1 MHLVQINI
9 AQALAEMDDPIMHGF
24 VSRLDEINALADSA
38 PGFVWRLQT
47 DEGDALNLR
56 VFDDPM
62 LIINMSVWRS
72 VQDLKDFTYKT
83 MHVEIFKER
92 KTVVFQVGQAA
103 HGAVV
108 GLTKGHIPTL
118 DEAKERLEHLTQH
131 GPSEEAFT
139 FSKVFEVEAFEA
151 RATEPVV

>member
-1 MHLVQINI
+1 
-9 AQALAEMDDPIMHGF
+9 MHGF
-24 VSRLDEINALADSA
+24 VSRLDEINALADNA

-62 LIINMSVWRS
+62 LIINMSVWQS
-72 VQDLKDFTYKT
+72 VQDKDFTYKT

-92 KTVVFQVGQAA
+92 KQWFSKLGKPHMALWWVPT
-103 HGAVV
+103 
-108 GLTKGHIPTL
+108 GHIPTL

-139 FSKVFEVEAFEA
+139 FSKVFEA

>member
-1 MHLVQINI
+1 MYHLAQINI

-24 VSRLDEINALADSA
+24 VSRLDEINALADNA

-47 DEGDALNLR
+47 DEGDATSLR
-56 VFDDPM
+56 VFDNPM

-92 KTVVFQVGQAA
+92 KKWFSKLGKPHMALWWVP
-103 HGAVV
+103 
-108 GLTKGHIPTL
+108 KGHVPTL

-139 FSKVFEVEAFEA
+139 FSKVFEVEVFEA